1 VEAEDA
7 ARLPDDGESD
17 EIATP
22 SGNVA
27 VDLGTEPLQT
37 SDLVEVLLTRK
48 ELMAKILQLSDPEVS
63 SMIEGYG
70 PAGKLI

>member
-1 VEAEDA
+1 MPSQFEPFLLTQTEAAPLKGVEAEDA

-27 VDLGTEPLQT
+27 VDLGAEPLQT
-37 SDLVEVLLTRK
+37 SGLVEVLLTRK
-48 ELMAKILQLSDPEVS
+48 ELMAKIL
-63 SMIEGYG
+63 
-70 PAGKLI
+70 